1 MSVAPIIRLR
11 GMRKTF
17 AANVAVD
24 GVDLDLFPGEVH
36 ALVGENGAGKST
48 LMRVLAGLNPDYEG
62 EIFFAGLE
70 TRPTRIRN
78 PNHARKMGIAIAHQE
93 LSLVPELSAAENIF
107 LGDEP
112 RAMLPGFIARRRL
125 RDEARRILGEMG
137 VAIDP
142 GRKVSELS
150 VACRQL
156 VEIAK
161 GLAANPRVL
170 ILDEPTSSLT
180 AREIVD
186 LLAVIGRLRA
196 RGAAIV
202 YISHKLDEVF
212 AVADRITVLRDGR
225 VAASDVTGNWNEPA
239 LVRAMVGREISTY
252 FPHKHQPTAEA
263 TVALEARKLSRP
275 GAFADVS
282 FSLRR
287 GEVLGIYGLIG
298 AGRSELA
305 EALFGLRPARGGEL
319 YVFGQRARVRSPRA
333 AMALGLALVPEDR
346 RGRGLVLLHSVAHN
360 LSLPAL
366 AGLAAAGIISRRRE
380 RVAVRDSMR
389 ALAIQAASPQ
399 AEAGTLSG
407 GNQQKIVIGKWLLT
421 RPRILILDEPTRGI
435 DVGAKAE
442 VHALIDRLAAEGLA
456 ILLISSELPEVL
468 GMSDRVLVMRE
479 GRIVAEFPGTQATA
493 EALGAAAAGVIGSEG
508 DGGGCEA

>member
-1 MSVAPIIRLR
+1 MPAAAVVQLR
-11 GMRKTF
+11 GIRKSFGATT
-17 AANVAVD
+17 AVD
-24 GVDLDLFPGEVH
+24 GVDLDLAGGEVH

-48 LMRVLAGLNPDYEG
+48 LMRVLAGLYPDYEG
-62 EIFFAGLE
+62 EIEIEGQ
-70 TRPTRIRN
+70 RTRIRN
-78 PNHARKMGIAIAHQE
+78 PSHARKMGIAIAHQE
-93 LSLVPELSAAENIF
+93 LSLAPELSAAENIF

-112 RAMLPGFIARRRL
+112 RAALPGFIARGRL

-142 GRKVSELS
+142 RRKVSELS

-161 GLAANPRVL
+161 GLAASPRVL

-180 AREIVD
+180 AREIAD
-186 LLAVIGRLRA
+186 LFTVIGRLRA
-196 RGAAIV
+196 RGTAIV

-212 AVADRITVLRDGR
+212 AIADRITVLRDGR
-225 VAASDVTGNWNEPA
+225 QVATDTIANWDEPA
-239 LVRAMVGREISTY
+239 LVQAMVGREISTY
-252 FPHKHQPTAEA
+252 FPHEHRPASEA
-263 TVALEARKLSRP
+263 AAAFEARGLARP
-275 GAFADVS
+275 GAFTDVS
-282 FSLRR
+282 FTLRQ

-319 YVFGQRARVRSPRA
+319 FVFGQPVRVRSPRA

-366 AGLAAAGIISRRRE
+366 PGLAAAGFIKRGSE
-380 RVAVRDSMR
+380 RAAVGGSMR
-389 ALAIQAASPQ
+389 ALAIHAASPR

-407 GNQQKIVIGKWLLT
+407 GNQQKVVIGKWLLT

-442 VHALIDRLAAEGLA
+442 VHALIDRLAGEGLA
-456 ILLISSELPEVL
+456 IILISSELPEVM

-479 GRIVAEFPGTQATA
+479 GRVVAEFAGAQATA
-493 EALGAAAAGVIGSEG
+493 EALGAAAAGVGESEG
-508 DGGGCEA
+508 DGGGGEA